1 MLYVLKL
8 PGYPVLYPNNLV
20 DEIVP
25 SSTASNCYFGKHVLN
40 FAEFDDP
47 SSANEPATP
56 AVTGKRQLVTASNQG
71 ARICAILVP
80 RSAALRSYC
89 CSEPTP
95 LIPILC

>member
-40 FAEFDDP
+40 SAEFDDP

-56 AVTGKRQLVTASNQG
+56 AVTVHRFEVFQRLTNPWG
-71 ARICAILVP
+71 
-80 RSAALRSYC
+80 
-89 CSEPTP
+89 TP
-95 LIPILC
+95 KTTEVV